1 MPPETDPR
9 VATQDTTDQPGFKYG
24 HALVEQAKAVSKNFT
39 ATFYEDQ
46 RFALGESQWPT
57 PASYRAW
64 IGDRWKNRGV
74 RNYTWSTIQQKLA
87 VCLDAEPSIRAEP
100 LTELVSYEQR
110 QDIASAVRHELDR
123 LRWREYIEDVMID
136 GSILGKGLIHV
147 YPMRDPFTGMY
158 ELNLELVD
166 PTRFYPDPAKTRLSE
181 CRYVVYEPDMDMAT
195 IRKFFPDTYQLV
207 KPESKPI
214 GKMGQTTYTR
224 TEDELIYGA
233 TTGEFAINRDGILTD
248 RRADVALIFI
258 KDPTVI
264 QEVKTVLDKEPA
276 PGLKCS
282 SCGTE
287 FDKDQAIFEPAYDS
301 RRPMCPTCGSTEVQP
316 VMLAPQFSREIEK
329 TRKYPNGRLIAK
341 TKDALLYDGPN
352 EYRLREVFPFAE
364 YTHNRVTRRFWG
376 YGDVALL
383 KEVQRAMNK
392 NMAQAIDN
400 LRMCG
405 NAPLEV
411 PAEVPAYRHLGNR
424 PGDQIPCPAPFMGMA
439 RYLNPASYNV
449 SLHQIVDSSLKRD
462 FQEIGG
468 VSDVSF
474 GLSPSSPTS
483 GIEVQARQRAASTRT
498 GLHLQKKNQ
507 CESDLANIVWQM
519 MNQFYREP
527 RSYQKMLPTGEV
539 EAIVLE
545 VSTLPVDVYVKVSAS
560 IDRQE
565 KDNLF
570 GQNLVGLVNAGQV
583 GFYPDLMLPLMGAQ
597 DRELVKEIAAR
608 EEQRQRALAAQ
619 APAEALP
626 PGAGA
631 ESPAPAP
638 PPTGTDQALAAEGV

>member
-1 MPPETDPR
+1 MPPDDPR
-9 VATQDTTDQPGFKYG
+9 TLAPSTQDQPGFKYG
-24 HALVEQAKAVSKNFT
+24 HALVEQAKAVSKNWT
-39 ATFYEDQ
+39 STFYEDQ

-64 IGDRWKNRGV
+64 IGDRWKNRSV

-123 LRWREYIEDVMID
+123 LRWNNYSEDAMID
-136 GSILGKGLIHV
+136 GAILGKGIVHV
-147 YPMRDPFTGMY
+147 YPIRDDRTGMY

-166 PTRFYPDPAKTRLSE
+166 PTRFYPDPAKTRLAE
-181 CRYVVYEPDMDMAT
+181 CRYVVWEPDLDMAT
-195 IRKFFPDTYQLV
+195 IRKFFPDTYQFV
-207 KPESKPI
+207 NPENKPL
-214 GKMGQTTYTR
+214 GKMGQTTYNR

-233 TTGEFAINRDGILTD
+233 TTGEFAINRDGVLTD
-248 RRADVALIFI
+248 RRADVAFIFI
-258 KDPTVI
+258 KDKTVI
-264 QEVKTVLDKEPA
+264 TEVKDVLEKDPA
-276 PGLKCS
+276 PGFKCAM
-282 SCGTE
+282 CGNE
-287 FDKDQAIFEPAYDS
+287 FEKDQAIFQPTYNTRS
-301 RRPMCPTCGSTEVQP
+301 PMCPKCGSSEVSP
-316 VMLAPQFSREIEK
+316 IMLAPLFSREAEK
-329 TRKYPNGRLIAK
+329 TAQYPYGRLICK
-341 TKDALLYDGPN
+341 TKDALLYDGPS

-383 KEVQRAMNK
+383 KEVQRALNK

-424 PGDQIPCPAPFMGMA
+424 PGDQIPCPAPFMGLA
-439 RYLNPASYNV
+439 RYLNPSSYNV
-449 SLHQIVDSSLKRD
+449 TLHQIVDQSLKRD
-462 FQEIGG
+462 FQETGG

-483 GIEVQARQRAASTRT
+483 GVEVQARQRAASTRI
-498 GLHLQKKNQ
+498 GLHLKSLN
-507 CESDLANIVWQM
+507 EFRSDLANIVWQM

-527 RSYQKMLPTGEV
+527 RAYQQLLPTGEL
-539 EAIVLE
+539 ESIVLE
-545 VSTLPVDVYVKVSAS
+545 VSQLPVDVYVKVSAS

-570 GQNLVGLVNAGQV
+570 GQNLMQAVQGGHL
-583 GFYPDLMLPLMGAQ
+583 GFYPELMLPLMGAQ
-597 DRELVKEIAAR
+597 DRSLVKEIQAR
-608 EEQRQRALAAQ
+608 EEMRMRALQAQ
-619 APAEALP
+619 SPATP
-626 PGAGA
+626 PGKEEDMAA
-631 ESPAPAP
+631 VPA
-638 PPTGTDQALAAEGV
+638 PPTGTEQVMAAEGV